1 MHRISVI
8 SEAIFITVSEPFE
21 KVEGS
26 FPFWDPN
33 LFEDEDGRLYLYWG
47 SSNVT
52 PVYGGE
58 LDRDTMKLKGEPVE
72 LIAAREEE
80 LGYERNGADHKTPK
94 TQEQIEEDVKNL
106 YDSIPGKENA
116 SEEELAAMRQTLYAY
131 MGNAPYLEGAWMTKH
146 NSIYYLQ
153 YAFPG
158 TQYNVYGDA
167 VYISDSP
174 LGPFKVAENN
184 PYSYKPTGFITGAG
198 HGSTV
203 EDTREGFWHI
213 SSMRIS
219 RNHKFERRLGLWK
232 AGFDADGELYCDQ
245 RYRDWPL
252 RVDSHPWE
260 QPEWMLLSYR
270 KPVSVSSGKG
280 AEFITDEDIRTW

>member
-1 MHRISVI
+1 
-8 SEAIFITVSEPFE
+8 
-21 KVEGS
+21 
-26 FPFWDPN
+26 
-33 LFEDEDGRLYLYWG
+33 
-47 SSNVT
+47 
-52 PVYGGE
+52 
-58 LDRDTMKLKGEPVE
+58 MKLKGEPVE

-146 NSIYYLQ
+146 NGIYYLQ

-203 EDTREGFWHI
+203 
-213 SSMRIS
+213 RIPGRDSGIFLLCVSAAIINLNAGLACGRQVLMPMESCTVIKGMGIGRFVWIAAPGSS
-219 RNHKFERRLGLWK
+219 RNGCCFLT
-232 AGFDADGELYCDQ
+232 
-245 RYRDWPL
+245 
-252 RVDSHPWE
+252 
-260 QPEWMLLSYR
+260 
-270 KPVSVSSGKG
+270 VS
-280 AEFITDEDIRTW
+280 R